1 MELCRAAIV
10 VKIHCRKLRLFV
22 DNARPPVSYNVADFF
37 PITFLMSFVSSK
49 IAELSPSITLAV
61 TSQAAKMKKE
71 GIDVCS
77 FGAGEPDMDTP
88 QHIKD
93 ACLKALAEGKTKY
106 TASSGLLELREAI
119 SDKLKADNGL
129 NYSPDLISVNCGAKH
144 SCYNA
149 ILASCGLG
157 DEVIIPAPYWTSY
170 PDMVRIA
177 GATPVFVQT
186 TMESGYKMTP
196 EQFEEAMSPATK
208 MVILNSPSNPTGAV
222 YSSAELEKIA
232 EIATSEDILILSDEI
247 YEKLVYDET
256 EHVSIA
262 SLGKEV
268 QDLTIVVNGFSK
280 AYSMT
285 GWRIGY
291 TAAPRKIADAID
303 TIQSHTTSAPATFAQ
318 YGAIAAYRGDQQVI
332 EDMRQEFDLRRGYM
346 LGRFSKINNVS
357 IVEPKGAFYFLVN
370 IGRMGIN
377 SMNFAEK
384 LLSRM
389 HVAVVPGIAF
399 GEDETVRFSYAC
411 SLDVIKKGL
420 DRFEEF
426 CRSH

>member
-1 MELCRAAIV
+1 MD
-10 VKIHCRKLRLFV
+10 FV
-22 DNARPPVSYNVADFF
+22 AP
-37 PITFLMSFVSSK
+37 K

-93 ACLKALAEGKTKY
+93 ACIKALSEGKTKY
-106 TASSGLLELREAI
+106 TASAGLLELREAI
-119 SDKLKADNGL
+119 CAKLLVDNGL
-129 NYSPDLISVNCGAKH
+129 EYTPGQISVNCGAKH
-144 SCYNA
+144 SCFNA
-149 ILASCGLG
+149 VLACCGPG
-157 DEVIIPAPYWTSY
+157 DEVIIPSPYWTSY
-170 PDMVRIA
+170 PDMVRMA
-177 GATPVFVQT
+177 GAIPVIVETKQ
-186 TMESGYKMTP
+186 ENGWKMTP
-196 EQFEEAMSPATK
+196 DEFEEAMSPATK

-222 YSSAELEKIA
+222 YSKEELEKIG
-232 EIATSEDILILSDEI
+232 EIAAGEDILILSDEI

-256 EHVSIA
+256 PHVSIA
-262 SLGKEV
+262 SLSKELK
-268 QDLTIVVNGFSK
+268 DLTIVVNGFSK

-285 GWRIGY
+285 GWRLGY
-291 TAAPRKIADAID
+291 TAAPKKIADAID
-303 TIQSHTTSAPATFAQ
+303 TIQSHSTSAPATFAQ
-318 YGAIAAYRGDQQVI
+318 WGAIAALQGDQQII
-332 EDMRQEFDLRRGYM
+332 EDMRMEFDMRRGYM
-346 LGRFSKINNVS
+346 MNRFAKLNQVS
-357 IVEPKGAFYFLVN
+357 VVEPKGAFYFLVN
-370 IGRMGIN
+370 IGRMGIK

-384 LLSRM
+384 LLSRT

-399 GEDETVRFSYAC
+399 GADDTVRFSYAC

>member
-1 MELCRAAIV
+1 
-10 VKIHCRKLRLFV
+10 
-22 DNARPPVSYNVADFF
+22 
-37 PITFLMSFVSSK
+37 MSFVSSK

-77 FGAGEPDMDTP
+77 FGAGEPDFDTP
-88 QHIKD
+88 QHIKE
-93 ACLKALAEGKTKY
+93 ACALALAQGKTKY
-106 TASSGLLELREAI
+106 TAASGLLELREAI
-119 SDKLKADNGL
+119 AAKLKVDNGL
-129 NYSPDLISVNCGAKH
+129 DYTPAQISVNCGAKH
-144 SCYNA
+144 SCFNA
-149 ILASCGLG
+149 IAAACGPG

-177 GATPVFVQT
+177 GATPVIVETKQ
-186 TMESGYKMTP
+186 ENGWKMTP
-196 EQFEEAMSPATK
+196 EEFEGAMSPATK
-208 MVILNSPSNPTGAV
+208 MLILNSPSNPTGAV
-222 YSSAELEKIA
+222 YSKEELAALGDICA
-232 EIATSEDILILSDEI
+232 GEDILILSDEI
-247 YEKLVYDET
+247 YEKLTYDDT
-256 EHVSIA
+256 PHVSIA
-262 SLGKEV
+262 SLSKELK
-268 QDLTIVVNGFSK
+268 DLTIVVNGFSK

-285 GWRIGY
+285 GWRLGY
-291 TAAPRKIADAID
+291 TAAPPAIADAID

-318 YGAIAAYRGDQQVI
+318 WAAIAALQGDQQI
-332 EDMRQEFDLRRGYM
+332 MEDMRQEFDLRRGYM

-399 GEDETVRFSYAC
+399 GADDTVRFSYAC

-426 CRSH
+426 CRAH

>member
-1 MELCRAAIV
+1 M
-10 VKIHCRKLRLFV
+10 
-22 DNARPPVSYNVADFF
+22 D
-37 PITFLMSFVSSK
+37 FVSSK

-93 ACLKALAEGKTKY
+93 ACAKALADGKTKY
-106 TASSGLLELREAI
+106 TASAGLMELREAI
-119 SDKLKADNGL
+119 CAKLLVDNGL
-129 NYSPDLISVNCGAKH
+129 EYTPGQISVNCGAKH
-144 SCYNA
+144 SCFNA
-149 ILASCGLG
+149 ILATCGPG
-157 DEVIIPAPYWTSY
+157 DEVIIPSPYWTSY

-177 GATPVFVQT
+177 GATPVIVETKQ
-186 TMESGYKMTP
+186 ENGWKMTAP
-196 EQFEEAMSPATK
+196 EFEEAMSPATK
-208 MVILNSPSNPTGAV
+208 LVILNSPSNPTGAV
-222 YSSAELEKIA
+222 YSKEELEAIG
-232 EIATSEDILILSDEI
+232 EIAAAEDILILSDEI

-256 EHVSIA
+256 PHISIA
-262 SLGKEV
+262 SLSKELK
-268 QDLTIVVNGFSK
+268 DLTIVVNGFSK

-285 GWRIGY
+285 GWRLGY
-291 TAAPRKIADAID
+291 TAAPKQIADAID

-318 YGAIAAYRGDQQVI
+318 WGAIAALQGDQQVI
-332 EDMRQEFDLRRGYM
+332 EDMRMEFDLRRGYM
-346 LGRFSKINNVS
+346 LNRFNKLSQVS

-370 IGRMGIN
+370 IGRMHIK
-377 SMNFAEK
+377 SVNFAEK
-384 LLSRM
+384 LLSRT

-399 GEDETVRFSYAC
+399 GADDTVRFSYAC

-426 CRSH
+426 CRAH

>member
-1 MELCRAAIV
+1 
-10 VKIHCRKLRLFV
+10 
-22 DNARPPVSYNVADFF
+22 
-37 PITFLMSFVSSK
+37 MSFVSSK

-77 FGAGEPDMDTP
+77 FGAGEPDFDTP
-88 QHIKD
+88 QHIKE
-93 ACLKALAEGKTKY
+93 AAAQALAEGKTKY
-106 TASSGLLELREAI
+106 TAASGLLELREAI
-119 SDKLKADNGL
+119 CAKLLVDNGL
-129 NYSPDLISVNCGAKH
+129 EYTPGQVSVNCGAKH
-144 SCYNA
+144 SCFNA
-149 ILASCGLG
+149 IVASCGPG

-177 GATPVFVQT
+177 GATPVIVETKQ
-186 TMESGYKMTP
+186 ENGWKMTP
-196 EQFEEAMSPATK
+196 EEFESAMSPATK
-208 MVILNSPSNPTGAV
+208 MLILNSPSNPTGAV
-222 YSSAELEKIA
+222 YSKEELQAIGDICA
-232 EIATSEDILILSDEI
+232 GEDILILSDEI
-247 YEKLVYDET
+247 YEKLTYDET
-256 EHVSIA
+256 PHVSIA
-262 SLGKEV
+262 SLSQVLK
-268 QDLTIVVNGFSK
+268 DLTIVVNGFSK

-285 GWRIGY
+285 GWRLGY
-291 TAAPRKIADAID
+291 TAAPREIADAID

-318 YGAIAAYRGDQQVI
+318 WAAIAALQGDQQI
-332 EDMRQEFDLRRGYM
+332 MEDMRQEFDLRRGYM
-346 LGRFSKINNVS
+346 LGRFNKISNVS

-377 SMNFAEK
+377 SVNFAEK

-399 GEDETVRFSYAC
+399 GADDTVRFSYAC

-426 CRSH
+426 CRAH

>member
-1 MELCRAAIV
+1 M
-10 VKIHCRKLRLFV
+10 
-22 DNARPPVSYNVADFF
+22 D
-37 PITFLMSFVSSK
+37 FVSSK

-93 ACLKALAEGKTKY
+93 ACANALTDGKTKY
-106 TASSGLLELREAI
+106 TASAGLLELREAI
-119 SDKLKADNGL
+119 CAKLMVDNGL
-129 NYSPDLISVNCGAKH
+129 EYTPGQVSVNCGAKH
-144 SCYNA
+144 SCFNA
-149 ILASCGLG
+149 ILATCGPG

-177 GATPVFVQT
+177 GATPVIVETKQ
-186 TMESGYKMTP
+186 ENGWKMTAA
-196 EQFEEAMSPATK
+196 EFEEAMSPATK
-208 MVILNSPSNPTGAV
+208 LVILNSPSNPTGAV
-222 YSSAELEKIA
+222 YSKEELEAIGELA
-232 EIATSEDILILSDEI
+232 ASEDILILSDEI

-256 EHVSIA
+256 PHISIA
-262 SLGKEV
+262 SLSKELK
-268 QDLTIVVNGFSK
+268 DLTIVVNGFSK

-285 GWRIGY
+285 GWRLGY
-291 TAAPRKIADAID
+291 TAAPKAIADAID

-318 YGAIAAYRGDQQVI
+318 YGAIAALQGDQQVI
-332 EDMRQEFDLRRGYM
+332 EDMRMEFDLRRGYM
-346 LGRFSKINNVS
+346 LNRFTKLGQVS
-357 IVEPKGAFYFLVN
+357 VVEPKGAFYFLVN
-370 IGRMGIN
+370 IGKMGIK
-377 SMNFAEK
+377 SVNFAEK
-384 LLSRM
+384 LLSRT

-399 GEDETVRFSYAC
+399 GADDTVRFSYAC

-426 CRSH
+426 CRAH

>member
-1 MELCRAAIV
+1 M
-10 VKIHCRKLRLFV
+10 
-22 DNARPPVSYNVADFF
+22 D
-37 PITFLMSFVSSK
+37 FVSSK

-93 ACLKALAEGKTKY
+93 ACAKALAEGKTKY
-106 TASSGLLELREAI
+106 TASAGLLELREAI
-119 SDKLKADNGL
+119 CAKLLVDNGL
-129 NYSPDLISVNCGAKH
+129 DYTPSQISVNCGAKH
-144 SCYNA
+144 SCFNA
-149 ILASCGLG
+149 ILATCGPG

-170 PDMVRIA
+170 PDMVRIT
-177 GATPVFVQT
+177 GATPVIVETKQ
-186 TMESGYKMTP
+186 ENGWKMTV
-196 EQFEEAMSPATK
+196 EEFEEAMTPSTK
-208 MVILNSPSNPTGAV
+208 MLILNSPSNPTGAV
-222 YSSAELEKIA
+222 YSKEELEKIGEVA
-232 EIATSEDILILSDEI
+232 AAEDILILSDEI
-247 YEKLVYDET
+247 YEKLIYEDT
-256 EHVSIA
+256 AHVSIA
-262 SLGKEV
+262 SLSKELK
-268 QDLTIVVNGFSK
+268 DLTIVVNGFSK

-285 GWRIGY
+285 GWRLGY
-291 TAAPRKIADAID
+291 TAAPKKVADAID

-318 YGAIAAYRGDQQVI
+318 YGAIAALQGDRQI
-332 EDMRQEFDLRRGYM
+332 TEDMRMEFDMRRGYM
-346 LGRFSKINNVS
+346 MGRFNKISNIS
-357 IVEPKGAFYFLVN
+357 FVEPKGAFYFLVN
-370 IGRMGIN
+370 IGKMGIK

-384 LLSRM
+384 LLSRT

-399 GEDETVRFSYAC
+399 GADDTVRFSYAC